1 MKRKK
6 IYKFMDYR
14 RWPIRDYPY
23 PRIKPDFPDDDSGG
37 CIRPPL
43 RPFPGPRN
51 PFDPWDKY
59 Y

>member
-1 MKRKK
+1 
-6 IYKFMDYR
+6 MDYR